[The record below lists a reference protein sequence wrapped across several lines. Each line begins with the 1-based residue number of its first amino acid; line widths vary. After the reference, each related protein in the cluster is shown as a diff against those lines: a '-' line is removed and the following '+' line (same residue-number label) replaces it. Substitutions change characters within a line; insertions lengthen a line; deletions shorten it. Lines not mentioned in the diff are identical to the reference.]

1 MDNSEIA
8 LKLMPIIDISVDLI
22 ERVVR
27 YWWKT
32 SGYLFSITIMIV

>member
-27 YWWKT
+27 YWWK
-32 SGYLFSITIMIV
+32 LQVIFLALL

>member
-1 MDNSEIA
+1 MDNSSIS
-8 LKLMPIIDISVDLI
+8 LKLMFILDINVDSI

-32 SGYLFSITIMIV
+32 SG